1 MREKYDMPVSVQDL
15 ARQLSEPKPMR
26 RGTLSVQY
34 LRCNKPGCA
43 CADGPGARHGPYY
56 RVVRVVGGKTRSRHV
71 PAARAELLRQQVEA
85 GQQFRKQ
92 VEAYWQ
98 VCEQW
103 ADAQLDAPEAAS
115 QEAAKKGDSK
125 RRSKPRS
132 SPRSKR
138 L

>member
-1 MREKYDMPVSVQDL
+1 MTEKHDTPFTVQDL

-34 LRCNKPGCA
+34 LRCNKPGCT

-56 RVVRVVGGKTRSRHV
+56 RVVRIVGGKTRSRHV
-71 PAARAELLRQQVEA
+71 PAARADLLRQQVDA
-85 GQQFRKQ
+85 GKQFRKQ

-98 VCEQW
+98 ACEQW
-103 ADAQLDAPEAAS
+103 ADAQLEAPEAAA
-115 QEAAKKGDSK
+115 QEAVKKGASK

-132 SPRSKR
+132 SQRSKR
-138 L
+138 S